1 MVIICEECGKVYK
14 LDAEK
19 LKNNIKGNTTKIK
32 CRICDHVI
40 HLTLNEDNTFTT
52 DSVKPDIQQD
62 QVLDNISDSESNENE
77 KADELENEQ
86 INESIDDKDQTT
98 NIKEKDKKKKK
109 EKRKRQFVF
118 GIRSKM
124 LLMFLVIPVLLTIG
138 LSFFSLKQMDN
149 LASEITSQSTEV
161 VKELTE
167 KIIIDQAKSV
177 ASQCSI
183 FLKNNPDLNK
193 DDFFF
198 DLDLNRISIQKVG
211 LKGYTALIEIPSPDQ
226 SDDYFTIWCHP
237 DQKLIG
243 KSLLKSFK
251 ANLGD
256 SYENFKGIINKIRLG
271 KGNFGYYQWTED
283 GQIKDKFIA
292 VEHIE
297 QSKYIIISTTYIDD
311 FTGPIIDLQKKSNQT
326 TDETRNI
333 NVIICSFLILIIG
346 MCIILYGY
354 SLSKNIGK
362 LTDAADRI
370 SIGELDVSIK
380 ISSKDEIGALADAI
394 IRMQDSLRFSIER
407 LRKRR

>member
-40 HLTLNEDNTFTT
+40 HLTLNEYNTFTT

-62 QVLDNISDSESNENE
+62 QVLDSISDSESNENE

-98 NIKEKDKKKKK
+98 NIKEKDKKRKK

-283 GQIKDKFIA
+283 GQIKEKFIA

-311 FTGPIIDLQKKSNQT
+311 FTGPIIELQKKSNET

>member
-14 LDAEK
+14 LDTEK
-19 LKNNIKGNTTKIK
+19 LKKTVKGDSTKIK

-40 HLTLNEDNTFTT
+40 HLTLNDDNVFTSENLKIEKDNTSAIQ
-52 DSVKPDIQQD
+52 DISENESKDSGDELSVK
-62 QVLDNISDSESNENE
+62 EENE
-77 KADELENEQ
+77 A
-86 INESIDDKDQTT
+86 IDQKQKIDTDNKDDS
-98 NIKEKDKKKKK
+98 KKKDKRTKN
-109 EKRKRQFVF
+109 FIF

-124 LLMFLVIPVLLTIG
+124 LFMFLVIPVLLTIG
-138 LSFFSLKQMDN
+138 MSFFSLKQMDK
-149 LASEITSQSTEV
+149 LASEITYQSTDV

-211 LKGYTALIEIPSPDQ
+211 LKGYTALVEIPGPEE
-226 SDDYFTIWCHP
+226 SDEYFTIWCHP
-237 DQKLIG
+237 EQNLIG

-251 ANLGD
+251 SNLGN
-256 SYENFKGIINKIRLG
+256 SYNGFKSIISKIRLG
-271 KGNFGYYQWTED
+271 KGNFGYYQWTD
-283 GQIKDKFIA
+283 NGIIKDKFIA

-297 QSKYIIISTTYIDD
+297 QTKYIIISTTYIDD
-311 FTGPIIDLQKKSNQT
+311 FTGPIIDLQKKSIIT
-326 TDETRNI
+326 TNKTRNI
-333 NVIICSFLILIIG
+333 NIAICSFLILIIG
-346 MCIILYGY
+346 MFIIIYGY
-354 SLSKNIGK
+354 RLSKNIGK

-370 SIGELDVSIK
+370 SIGELDVNISIK
-380 ISSKDEIGALADAI
+380 SNDEIGALADAI
-394 IRMQDSLRFSIER
+394 VRMQDSLRFSIER

>member
-14 LDAEK
+14 LDPEK
-19 LKNNIKGNTTKIK
+19 LKRSVKGSSTKIK
-32 CRICDHVI
+32 CRICEHVI
-40 HLTLNEDNTFTT
+40 HLTLNDDNTFTT
-52 DSVKPDIQQD
+52 DSVKPEVQDD
-62 QVLDNISDSESNENE
+62 QVFENISDSESDENQNNEE
-77 KADELENEQ
+77 SDEQ
-86 INESIDDKDQTT
+86 ITENIAERIDASENVKIKD
-98 NIKEKDKKKKK
+98 EKKKK
-109 EKRKRQFVF
+109 EKRKKQFVF

-138 LSFFSLKQMDN
+138 LSIFSLQQMDN
-149 LASEITSQSTEV
+149 IASEITLQSTEV

-211 LKGYTALIEIPSPDQ
+211 AQGYTALIEIPTPDQ

-237 DQKLIG
+237 EKKLIG

-251 ANLGD
+251 NNLGD

-311 FTGPIIDLQKKSNQT
+311 FTGPIIDLQKKSIKT
-326 TDETRNI
+326 TNETRNI
-333 NVIICSFLILIIG
+333 NIVICSILILVIG
-346 MCIILYGY
+346 LCIIIYGY
-354 SLSKNIGK
+354 SLSRNIGK

-380 ISSKDEIGALADAI
+380 IASKDEIGALADAI

>member
-19 LKNNIKGNTTKIK
+19 LKKNIKGNTTKIK

-52 DSVKPDIQQD
+52 DSVKPDLQQD
-62 QVLDNISDSESNENE
+62 QVFDNISESESNENE
-77 KADELENEQ
+77 KSDQSENEHT
-86 INESIDDKDQTT
+86 NENIDDTDQTKNGSIT
-98 NIKEKDKKKKK
+98 KEKKKK

-211 LKGYTALIEIPSPDQ
+211 LKGYTALIEIPTPDQ
-226 SDDYFTIWCHP
+226 SDDFFTIWCHP
-237 DQKLIG
+237 EQKLIG

-251 ANLGD
+251 DNLGD
-256 SYENFKGIINKIRLG
+256 SFDNFKGIINKIRLG
-271 KGNFGYYQWTED
+271 KGNYGYYQWTED

-311 FTGPIIDLQKKSNQT
+311 FTGPIIDLQKKSIET

-333 NVIICSFLILIIG
+333 NIIICSFLILIIG
-346 MCIILYGY
+346 LCIILYGY

>member
-19 LKNNIKGNTTKIK
+19 IKKSIKGDTAKIK

-40 HLTLNEDNTFTT
+40 QLTLNEDDTFTM
-52 DSVKPDIQQD
+52 DSVKPDKQHD
-62 QVLDNISDSESNENE
+62 PVLDNISDNEIAEGDESTGVQDQSIEEPQEESAAENE
-77 KADELENEQ
+77 
-86 INESIDDKDQTT
+86 TV
-98 NIKEKDKKKKK
+98 KEDKKK
-109 EKRKRQFVF
+109 ERRKRQFVF

-138 LSFFSLKQMDN
+138 LSVFSLKQIES
-149 LASEITSQSTEV
+149 LSSEITKESTGV

-193 DDFFF
+193 DDFYH
-198 DLDLNRISIQKVG
+198 DLDFNRISIQKVG
-211 LKGYTALIEIPSPDQ
+211 LKGYTALIELPTSDQ
-226 SDDYFTIWCHP
+226 SDDYFMIWCHP
-237 DQKLIG
+237 DRKLLG
-243 KSLLKSFK
+243 KSLLNSFK
-251 ANLGD
+251 ENLGESFED
-256 SYENFKGIINKIRLG
+256 FKTIINKVRNG
-271 KGNFGYYQWTED
+271 KGQFGYYKWTED
-283 GQIKDKFIA
+283 GQLKDKFIA

-311 FTGPIIDLQKKSNQT
+311 FTGPIIELQKKSIET
-326 TDETRNI
+326 TDKTRNI
-333 NVIICSFLILIIG
+333 NIVICSILILVIG
-346 MCIILYGY
+346 LCIVIYGY
-354 SLSKNIGK
+354 SLSKSIGK

-370 SIGELDVSIK
+370 SIGELDVNIK
-380 ISSKDEIGALADAI
+380 ISSNDEIGALAEAI